1 MNILQK
7 TFDNMALI
15 DQKLNV
21 FFIIILMSLYNNT
34 RGSAGKNYTRQ
45 FNNDINNV

>member
-1 MNILQK
+1 M
-7 TFDNMALI
+7 
-15 DQKLNV
+15 V